1 MVNVYLEAKV
11 PRLGNILHCK
21 APFDKALDAIE
32 SKGGKIITGEQF
44 AVARMAFGRDHSL
57 SENDSYFRPGD
68 LFVPKAEHK
77 RYLLKKSIIL
87 SSKKR
92 LKEAVDAHREGY
104 EYFLGKNFDINAY
117 LNRIGEKNFFV
128 FDDLSPVPTDC
139 FGDSKAMVFLF
150 GNHAQKYGLWLRNV
164 QDGNVSGISVAEFV
178 GFRTEKY
185 IDGQSEPFADQLWLD
200 RLGNNSN
207 IIGDSR
213 SLYYSYTVRGV
224 CRIAV
229 GDAPKVVETY
239 TPKEMKSLVTKS
251 LNSAGIIGKSQKL
264 VISDLEKRLK

>member
-21 APFDKALDAIE
+21 APFDKALGAIE

-185 IDGQSEPFADQLWLD
+185 IDGQSEPFADQLWLRWLD
-200 RLGNNSN
+200 DDSTIFSNSMNLNNN
-207 IIGDSR
+207 VG
-213 SLYYSYTVRGV
+213 VRGV
-224 CRIAV
+224 QRI
-229 GDAPKVVETY
+229 GEDDAKKSVETY
-239 TPKEMKSLVTKS
+239 SRKDIS
-251 LNSAGIIGKSQKL
+251 SALEDLKL
-264 VISDLEKRLK
+264 SGLEESIFEKLGGRK